1 MKIAVITGASSGIGR
16 ETARQMADKG
26 YKVYDLSRTHKPQ
39 QGVQH
44 IPCDVTQRDT
54 IDAAIQQIAQ
64 TDGRIDVLVL
74 CAGMGVAGSIE
85 FTKEEEMQRQFN
97 VNTYGPIRVVQAALP
112 LMRKQPMTNSHERGR
127 IVFVS
132 SMAAVFGIPFQAMY
146 SATKAAINSFAFSL
160 KNELKAYKLTVSCV
174 QPGDVKTGFGAARRT
189 DLAGSDVYPNM
200 QAAIQQME
208 HDEENGL
215 TAASCAKRV
224 VKACTQT
231 NPSLYYTSDFLS
243 DLECLGA
250 RLLPT
255 WLATKVVG
263 MMYHC
268 K

>member
-26 YKVYDLSRTHKPQ
+26 YKVYDLSRSDKPQ
-39 QGVQH
+39 EGIIH
-44 IPCDVTQRDT
+44 LPCDVTNRET
-54 IDAAIQQIAQ
+54 ITAAIQQITD

-85 FTKEEEMQRQFN
+85 FTKEEEMQRQFD

-112 LMRKQPMTNSHERGR
+112 LMRTQPMLQQGERGR

-160 KNELKAYKLTVSCV
+160 KNELKAYQIAVSCV
-174 QPGDVKTGFGAARRT
+174 QPGDVKTSFGNARRT

-215 TAASCAKRV
+215 SATACAKQV
-224 VKACTQT
+224 VKACTKK
-231 NPSLYYTSDFLS
+231 NPSLYYTSDLLS
-243 DLECLGA
+243 DLECLGN

-268 K
+268 

>member
-26 YKVYDLSRTHKPQ
+26 YKVYDLSRSDKPQ
-39 QGVQH
+39 AGVEH
-44 IPCDVTQRDT
+44 IACDVTKRET
-54 IDAAIQQIAQ
+54 IDAAIQQIAK

-85 FTKEEEMQRQFN
+85 FTKEEEMQRQFD

-112 LMRKQPMTNSHERGR
+112 LMRSQQMGSNGERGR

-146 SATKAAINSFAFSL
+146 SATKSAINSFAFSL
-160 KNELKAYKLTVSCV
+160 KNELKAYKLTVSCI

-189 DLAGSDVYPNM
+189 DLAGNDVYPNM

-215 TAASCAKRV
+215 TSAACAKRV
-224 VKACTQT
+224 VKACTKK

-243 DLECLGA
+243 DLECLGN

-255 WLATKVVG
+255 WLASKVVG

-268 K
+268 

>member
-1 MKIAVITGASSGIGR
+1 
-16 ETARQMADKG
+16 
-26 YKVYDLSRTHKPQ
+26 
-39 QGVQH
+39 
-44 IPCDVTQRDT
+44 
-54 IDAAIQQIAQ
+54 
-64 TDGRIDVLVL
+64 
-74 CAGMGVAGSIE
+74 
-85 FTKEEEMQRQFN
+85 MQRQFN

-112 LMRKQPMTNSHERGR
+112 LMRGQAIVSGNERGR

-146 SATKAAINSFAFSL
+146 SATKAAVNSFAFSL

-215 TAASCAKRV
+215 TAAACAKQV
-224 VKACTQT
+224 VKACLAKH
-231 NPSLYYTSDFLS
+231 PSLYYTSDFLS
-243 DLECLGA
+243 DLECLGS

-268 K
+268 

>member
-16 ETARQMADKG
+16 ETARQLADEG
-26 YKVYDLSRTHKPQ
+26 YKVYDLSRSHKPQ
-39 QGVQH
+39 QGVEH
-44 IPCDVTQRDT
+44 IPCDVTRRET
-54 IDAAIQQIAQ
+54 IEAAIRQIA
-64 TDGRIDVLVL
+64 DREGRIDVLVL

-85 FTKEEEMQRQFN
+85 FTKEEEMQRQFD

-112 LMRKQPMTNSHERGR
+112 LMRTQPVLYGKERGR

-146 SATKAAINSFAFSL
+146 SATKAAINSLAFSL
-160 KNELKAYKLTVSCV
+160 KNELKAYQLAVSCV

-189 DLAGSDVYPNM
+189 DLDGSDVYPNM

-215 TAASCAKRV
+215 TAAACAKRV
-224 VKACTQT
+224 VKACQAKH
-231 NPSLYYTSDFLS
+231 PSLFYTSDFLS
-243 DLECLGA
+243 DLECLGN

-255 WLATKVVG
+255 CLASKVVG

-268 K
+268 